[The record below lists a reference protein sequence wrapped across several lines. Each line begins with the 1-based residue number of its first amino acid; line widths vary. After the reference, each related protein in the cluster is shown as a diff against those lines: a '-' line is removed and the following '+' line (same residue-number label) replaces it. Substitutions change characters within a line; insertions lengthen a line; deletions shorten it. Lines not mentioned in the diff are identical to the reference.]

1 MRTLACIIYII
12 SAASLLASCLS
23 EEGFSAAP
31 SIKLHS
37 SIDTLSLDT
46 VIAGEPT
53 NTYTFQIYNRSTEN
67 ARITRVFLDKG
78 EHSPF
83 RVNVNGTFLRPNSPN
98 NTWELYGN
106 DSLRVFVE
114 LTAPESQQSS
124 PQSIEDKLSFQLEN
138 GNVHLVVLKATG
150 QRVTRFATTTL
161 SNDTILNA
169 NIPYIIKDSLVVP
182 EGKTLTLTAG
192 TRLYFHPSAE
202 LIVYGRLVI
211 QGTAERNV
219 LLRGDRMGYMF
230 SQQPYDRIPNQWG
243 GVVVKPQS
251 YNNTI
256 DFCDIHSADFGIR
269 CDSSDVNT
277 LKLKLTNS
285 ILHNFSNDALHLNQ
299 CNTEIG
305 NTQITNAGGNCVT
318 IIGGHHTFTH
328 CTIGQFYSFIGSKGI
343 ALSMSN
349 VYNQQFT
356 PISQA
361 FFRNCLITG
370 YNEDDIKI
378 VTSARYAQENINF
391 QFHHCV
397 LNTPF
402 TTDKERVI
410 NCIFESEL
418 PSMERREKH
427 FSPAFDFQRLQ
438 YNFTLR
444 PNSTINNKADVEL
457 TKRTFPLDRQGHS
470 RIINDTAAPGC
481 YTIVATNKKGE

>member
-1 MRTLACIIYII
+1 M
-12 SAASLLASCLS
+12 
-23 EEGFSAAP
+23 
-31 SIKLHS
+31 H
-37 SIDTLSLDT
+37 
-46 VIAGEPT
+46 
-53 NTYTFQIYNRSTEN
+53 
-67 ARITRVFLDKG
+67 
-78 EHSPF
+78 H
-83 RVNVNGTFLRPNSPN
+83 
-98 NTWELYGN
+98 
-106 DSLRVFVE
+106 
-114 LTAPESQQSS
+114 
-124 PQSIEDKLSFQLEN
+124 
-138 GNVHLVVLKATG
+138 VVLKAAG

-161 SNDTILNA
+161 SNDTTLNA

-192 TRLYFHPSAE
+192 TRLYFHPSAQ

-243 GVVVKPQS
+243 GVVVKSQS

-318 IIGGHHTFTH
+318 IIGGHHIFTH
-328 CTIGQFYSFIGSKGI
+328 CTIGQFYSFIGAKGI
-343 ALSMSN
+343 ALSISN

-370 YNEDDIKI
+370 YNDDDINI
-378 VTSARYAQENINF
+378 VTSARYAHEDINF
-391 QFHHCV
+391 QFNHCV

-402 TTDKERVI
+402 TTDKERII
-410 NCIFESEL
+410 NCTFESEL
-418 PSMERREKH
+418 PSTERREKH

-444 PNSTINNKADVEL
+444 PNSSINNKANVEVAKQ
-457 TKRTFPLDRQGHS
+457 TYPLDRQGHS
-470 RIINDTAAPGC
+470 RIINNAAAPGC
-481 YTIVATNKKGE
+481 YTIVSTNRKGE